1 MELYLNGE
9 KRQVDAH
16 TTLPMLI
23 GALGLEGQR
32 FAVEVNRAI
41 VPKSVLAEHAL
52 HEGDRI
58 EIIQAMGGG

>member
-9 KRQVDAH
+9 KRQVAAN

-23 GALGLEGQR
+23 SALGLEGQR
-32 FAVEVNRAI
+32 YAVEVNRAI
-41 VPKSVLAEHAL
+41 VPKSVIAEHTL